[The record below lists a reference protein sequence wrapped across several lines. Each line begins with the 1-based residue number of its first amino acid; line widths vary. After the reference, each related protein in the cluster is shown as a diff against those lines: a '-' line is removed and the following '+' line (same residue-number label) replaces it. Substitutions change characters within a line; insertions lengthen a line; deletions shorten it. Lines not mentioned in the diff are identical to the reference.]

1 MADRVQWSSEQSMKD
16 RDATKLWG
24 RLAVVTS
31 PSTGF
36 LSSTCVFL
44 HSDTLTVPHCRPD
57 SFLVVLS
64 HYCNS
69 WPSMLCF
76 PPSRSINFHSFSS
89 VQFSCSVVSN
99 SLRSHGLK
107 HARLPYPSSTP
118 ELAQTHVHQTGDAI
132 QPSHPLLSPFPPAFN
147 LSQHQGFFQWVQ
159 SFGVRKKKIIE
170 KFSDHPGL
178 DHGPNSRS
186 VKCGLWERVR

>member
-76 PPSRSINFHSFSS
+76 PPSGSINFHSFSS
-89 VQFSCSVVSN
+89 VQLLSRVQLFAIPWTKARQASLSIINSWACSDSCPSSWWCHPTISSSVV
-99 SLRSHGLK
+99 
-107 HARLPYPSSTP
+107 PFSSC
-118 ELAQTHVHQTGDAI
+118 LQ
-132 QPSHPLLSPFPPAFN
+132 SFPA
-147 LSQHQGFFQWVQ
+147 SGFFPMSSKLWC
-159 SFGVRKKKIIE
+159 KKKKNYWE
-170 KFSDHPGL
+170 
-178 DHGPNSRS
+178 
-186 VKCGLWERVR
+186 VLWSSWLRPWAQF